1 MMKIAVI
8 LPVYNEA
15 NCIDQTFD
23 SIWELSQKNYAYN
36 FVIVNDRATDNT
48 LFIIE
53 N

>member
-15 NCIDQTFD
+15 NCLDQTFD
-23 SIWELSQKNYAYN
+23 SIWKFAQKNYAYN
-36 FVIVNDRATDNT
+36 FIIVNDISTDNT
-48 LFIIE
+48 LPILE